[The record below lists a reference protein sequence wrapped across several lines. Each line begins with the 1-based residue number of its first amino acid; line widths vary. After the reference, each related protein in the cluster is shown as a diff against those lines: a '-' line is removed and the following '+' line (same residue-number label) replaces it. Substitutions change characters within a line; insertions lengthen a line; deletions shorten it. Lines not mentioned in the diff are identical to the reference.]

1 MRIGKR
7 SALAAGAI
15 AISLTFGGQAFAA
28 QCGGNFDTWM
38 RGFKKEAAASGI
50 PSNIISSALK
60 GITYDKKVIAFDR
73 KQGVFSLPF
82 LKFAARIISN
92 NRINGGRQRLKKHA
106 STFRS
111 VEKKYGVPG
120 AVLVAFWGLETDFG
134 GFQGNFNTKRSLA
147 TLAFDCR
154 RPELFRP
161 QLLDALR
168 IIQRGDLRSSD
179 MVGAWAGELGQMQF
193 LPSDYLESGVDFDGN
208 GRVDLIRSIP
218 DAMASSANL
227 LRKHGW
233 KAGQPWLQEVRVPS
247 RMDWSQADIAIAH
260 PRAQWAKW
268 GVKSVSGKKIR
279 ADKRKASL
287 LLPMGRNGP
296 AFLAYHNF
304 TKVYLT
310 WNESL
315 TYATTAAYFGT
326 RLAGAGKVRAGN
338 GKVVPLNQKQMK
350 QLQAKLQRKGYDVGK
365 IDGILGAGTRAAVKA
380 EQIRLGLPADS
391 YPDAALL
398 RKL

>member
-1 MRIGKR
+1 MQGKR
-7 SALAAGAI
+7 FVLAGCALGL
-15 AISLTFGGQAFAA
+15 SLLVSGPANAA
-28 QCGGNFDTWM
+28 QCGGNFGKWM
-38 RGFKKEAAASGI
+38 NGFKKEAAANGI
-50 PSNIISSALK
+50 PRNIIATLD
-60 GITYDKKVIAFDR
+60 GLTYDKKVIAYDR

-92 NRINGGRQRLKKHA
+92 NRINGGRQRLKRNA
-106 STFRS
+106 STFRRI
-111 VEKKYGVPG
+111 EKKYGVPG
-120 AVLVAFWGLETDFG
+120 PVLVAFWGLETDFG
-134 GFQGNFNTKRSLA
+134 GFQGDFNTKRSLA
-147 TLAFDCR
+147 TLAHDCR

-161 QLLDALR
+161 QLMDALR

-193 LPSDYLESGVDFDGN
+193 LPSDYLASGVDFDGN
-208 GRVDLIRSIP
+208 GRVDLIRSVA

-233 KAGQPWLQEVRVPS
+233 RAGEPWLQEVRVPK
-247 RMDWSQADIAIAH
+247 RMDWSQADIAISH
-260 PRAQWAKW
+260 SRARWAKW
-268 GVKSVSGKKIR
+268 GVTTAKGNKIR

-326 RLAGAGKVRAGN
+326 RLAGAPKVRSGN
-338 GKVVPLNQKQMK
+338 GKVTPLNQNQMK
-350 QLQAKLQRKGYDVGK
+350 QLQSKLQRRGYDVGK

-380 EQIRLGLPADS
+380 EQKRLGLPADS
-391 YPDAALL
+391 YPDGALL